1 MAGLDLSSAD
11 AITIGGKD
19 VAALTDSHGVA
30 WKTPGD
36 IFVASWGNDTTG
48 DGTVLHPVQTIG
60 RADALARNGDAI
72 TLLTDIT
79 LAADL
84 TLAHSVTLM
93 GFKKTVELHLNRNVY
108 LGFASGTNERIEKIT
123 VSCDGH
129 GSSGDSYHSMI
140 QCPASGTLTVEN
152 VLFDRCND
160 YDATQNHSRYG
171 ILGTNYRSGTLIVRS
186 CEIRNSVCTGLATVR
201 SNYDNLFEHITVGQN
216 VQVITRYPGVVGSE
230 EVIRT
235 GVNEIAKVAHIGYI
249 SSESNVGLVQLG
261 YYLNTNTDVH
271 DIYGVGGINLT
282 QYGSGRGILRE
293 INLAGTLVI
302 KKPSYIGGK
311 IRGTLTVTDTA
322 RAAADG
328 NVFFEGYNGYSITQ
342 EDFASMTW
350 GGAAG
355 YHLSLENNKILLRAN
370 T

>member
-1 MAGLDLSSAD
+1 MADLDLSSAD

-19 VAALTDSHGVA
+19 VAALTDSHGIA

-36 IFVASWGNDTTG
+36 VYVASWGNDTTG

-79 LAADL
+79 LASTL
-84 TLAHSVTLM
+84 TMQHSVTLM
-93 GFKKTVELHLNRNVY
+93 GFKKNVELHLNRNVY
-108 LGFASGTNERIEKIT
+108 LWFANGTNQTITGMT

-129 GSSGDSYHSMI
+129 GRDADSFWPVI
-140 QCPASGTLTVEN
+140 QCPSSGTLTVEN

-160 YDATQNHSRYG
+160 YDATQNYSRYG
-171 ILGTNYRSGTLIVRS
+171 ILGTNYRSGTLTVRN
-186 CEIRNSVCTGLATVR
+186 CKIQNSVCTGLALVR

-216 VQVITRYPGVVGSE
+216 VQAVTRYHGVVESSE
-230 EVIRT
+230 IIRT
-235 GVNEIAKVAHIGYI
+235 GWNEEVKVAHIGYI
-249 SSESNVGLVQLG
+249 SSESNVGLVSLG
-261 YYLNTNTDVH
+261 YYMNTNADLH
-271 DIYGVGGINLT
+271 HISGVGGIWLDR
-282 QYGSGRGILRE
+282 YGSGRGILRE
-293 INLAGTLVI
+293 IDLAGTLKVY
-302 KKPSYIGGK
+302 KPSYIGGK
-311 IRGTLTVTDTA
+311 IRGTLTVTDTV

-355 YHLSLENNKILLRAN
+355 YHLSLENNKIMLRAN